1 MKFISF
7 VFIWIHYVGDD
18 GSNEKV
24 DLSWLINSFKDDK
37 NGIYEGKEFW
47 NKTSIEGRIRSIDC
61 KDFLT
66 KKDSLTQLFQG
77 MNERGLVLIKE
88 VFHTCIAYIT
98 IFLLFFSANQQKKP
112 PALWLTGSALLTTQY
127 LVKCGTWK

>member
-37 NGIYEGKEFW
+37 NGIYEGGCDA
-47 NKTSIEGRIRSIDC
+47 TPG
-61 KDFLT
+61 T
-66 KKDSLTQLFQG
+66 
-77 MNERGLVLIKE
+77 ERGLRGALRRGRPRIGRVPERLGTRLLGGHIYAIQALALGPVLATPE
-88 VFHTCIAYIT
+88 G
-98 IFLLFFSANQQKKP
+98 KP
-112 PALWLTGSALLTTQY
+112 TLDRRAESKQTQTGN
-127 LVKCGTWK
+127 K